1 MRKIVKAAME
11 EEKGKEIQRGK
22 RLRIQWV
29 PSPHDSVIIAKKAK
43 QFDSPSVGAATVVG
57 MVMKKAIKG
66 TLVDKDTGKGFFEEN
81 VDGLQTKI
89 PPK

>member
-1 MRKIVKAAME
+1 ME
-11 EEKGKEIQRGK
+11 EEENKETQRGK

-29 PSPHDSVIIAKKAK
+29 PSTHDSLIIAKKAK

-81 VDGLQTKI
+81 GSDRGTDAPQTKI
-89 PPK
+89 PSK